1 MTAAAALSP
10 HPSSFLRALQGLDV
24 ALYQCLHHLGVLA
37 VICFERLLLP
47 VHSRQPVTPLAAVG
61 LAGILVGAAV
71 ASTGESFQ
79 PTAEGGAT
87 LTAYV
92 AMGAAVSETRKAEE
106 HRKASELCAFIYIF
120 SLSLSLSLD
129 QSEIRTITST

>member
-1 MTAAAALSP
+1 M
-10 HPSSFLRALQGLDV
+10 
-24 ALYQCLHHLGVLA
+24 
-37 VICFERLLLP
+37 
-47 VHSRQPVTPLAAVG
+47 TPLAAVG